1 MTRDDAIEQSI
12 AALTTLQRV
21 CADYQDMTTAQIA
34 AEAQT
39 RLVRRRSD
47 VQVATMEQERGIGP
61 ARNGCKSPA

>member
-1 MTRDDAIEQSI
+1 MTRDDAIEHAI

-47 VQVATMEQERGIGP
+47 AQVVLMETRMGLT
-61 ARNGCKSPA
+61 K